1 LRTTFNRARAA
12 ATLPLLV
19 VHRLG
24 WTAPFQVVR
33 KGWQYVRT
41 ARERLYTRPFA
52 SQTSSQPVLADA
64 IRWLNPAAAPRG
76 VQTAL
81 FAHPISAVSWN
92 LSLQPNA
99 RVAAW
104 ASLLPDVWNKNTG
117 GVRFSLEL
125 VTADGR
131 PIDSA
136 HRDVYSGTRS
146 ADRRWRR
153 LSVRANNR
161 DAIDV
166 NVTLRTTIPDGVNSA
181 WAWAV
186 WGDPQIEYDRPPAE
200 MVRVLRE
207 QLRER
212 GLAGAVLGLYGLRDP
227 GQTGLWYQRWVAEH
241 TPSRA
246 ALKALAAEVEALP
259 LQPTFSI
266 VMPVFNTD
274 PRWLRAAIESVRA
287 QVYPKWELCIADDAS
302 TRASTVACLAE
313 FAGDPRIRMM
323 RRPANGHISA
333 ASNDALALAT
343 GDFVALLDH
352 DDELTPDALAEIVKA
367 INATPDADVM
377 YSDED
382 KITTSGVRCDPF
394 FKPDWS
400 PDHFLGQMY
409 TCHLTVA
416 RAALVRELGGFRVGV
431 EGSQDY
437 DLWLRMIG
445 RTARVRHVPKVL
457 YHWRKIPGS
466 AAAEVEAKPYALEN
480 TRRILQEHAART
492 GMDADVVPGLAT
504 SLFHVRRRIHGSPT
518 VTLVIP
524 SAGRMAEQR
533 GTMVDLLP
541 QAIRAIADKTTWKD
555 YQLLI
560 VDNGDL
566 RPETAAAV
574 ETLLDKVPHRRVTYR
589 APAGPFN
596 FSHKLN
602 FAVSH
607 CETELFVI
615 YNDDIEMI
623 TPSWIEGLLEF
634 AEDPLVGAVGC
645 RLMFPDGR
653 LQHVGV
659 VTGVNGVAA
668 HIFHQAEQANLG
680 WNGGAITV
688 RNYSAVTGAVMM
700 TKLSAWHRV
709 GGFDECLRIDF
720 NDVDY
725 CLKLREAGY
734 RSVYTPFVEA
744 YHHESGSFGARQQ
757 NPDDIAN
764 MVKKWGATLDRD
776 PYYNPNLTK
785 DHIDCRPA

>member
-1 LRTTFNRARAA
+1 
-12 ATLPLLV
+12 LV

-33 KGWQYVRT
+33 RGWRHVRT
-41 ARERLYTRPFA
+41 SRERLYTKPFA
-52 SQTSSQPVLADA
+52 SQSSSQPVLADA

-81 FAHPISAVSWN
+81 FAHPVSAVTWN
-92 LSLQPNA
+92 LTLQPHA

-104 ASLLPDVWNKNTG
+104 AGLLPTVWTKNTG
-117 GVRFSLEL
+117 GVRFLLE
-125 VTADGR
+125 VETGDGR
-131 PIDSA
+131 PIGRA
-136 HRDVYSGTRS
+136 HQDVYAGTRS

-153 LSVRANNR
+153 LSVRVGNR
-161 DAIDV
+161 DAVDV
-166 NVTLRTTIPDGVNSA
+166 KVTLRTTIPDGRNSA
-181 WAWAV
+181 WAWAA
-186 WGDPQIEYDRPPAE
+186 WGDPQIEYDRGPGD
-200 MVRVLRE
+200 MWKVLRE
-207 QLRER
+207 QLRAR
-212 GLAGAVLGLYGLRDP
+212 GLVGAVLGLYGLRDP
-227 GQTGLWYQRWVAEH
+227 GQTGLWYQRWIAEH
-241 TPSRA
+241 TPNRA
-246 ALKALAAEVEALP
+246 ALASLAAEIEPLA
-259 LQPTFSI
+259 LQPKISV

-274 PRWLRAAIESVRA
+274 PRWLRATIESVRA
-287 QVYPKWELCIADDAS
+287 QVYPNWELCIADDAS
-302 TRASTVACLAE
+302 TNTSTAACLAE
-313 FAGDPRIRMM
+313 YAGDSRIRVM
-323 RRPANGHISA
+323 RRASNGHISA

-343 GDFVALLDH
+343 GDYVALLDH

-367 INATPDADVM
+367 INESPAADVL

-382 KITTSGVRCDPF
+382 KITTSGIRCDPF

-400 PDHFLGQMY
+400 PEHFLSQMY

-416 RAALVRELGGFRVGV
+416 RASLVRDVGGFRLGV

-445 RTARVRHVPKVL
+445 RTSRVKHVPKVL

-480 TRRILQEHAART
+480 TRRVLQEHADRI

-504 SLFHVRRRIHGSPT
+504 SLFHVRRRILGSPL
-518 VTLVIP
+518 VTLLIP
-524 SAGRMAEQR
+524 TAGRTAERR
-533 GTMVDLLP
+533 GEIVDLLP
-541 QAIRAIADKTTWKD
+541 EAIQAIVDKTTWKH

-560 VDNGDL
+560 ADNGDL
-566 RPETAAAV
+566 RPETEAAMASA
-574 ETLLDKVPHRRVTYR
+574 LARVPHRRVTYR
-589 APAGPFN
+589 PPPGPFN

-607 CETELFVI
+607 CDTEFFVI
-615 YNDDIEMI
+615 FNDDIEMI

-634 AEDPLVGAVGC
+634 AEDPAVGAVGC

-668 HIFHQAEQANLG
+668 HLFHQADGTSMG

-700 TKLSAWHRV
+700 TKLSAWNRV

-725 CLKLREAGY
+725 CLRLREAGY

-757 NPDDIAN
+757 NPDDIAG
-764 MVKKWGATLDRD
+764 MIRKWGATLDRD

-785 DHIDCRPA
+785 DHVDCRPA

>member
-1 LRTTFNRARAA
+1 LRATFNRAQAT

-33 KGWQYVRT
+33 MGWRHVRT
-41 ARERLYTRPFA
+41 ARERLYTKPIA
-52 SQTSSQPVLADA
+52 AQSTSQPVLADA
-64 IRWLNPAAAPRG
+64 IRWLNPASALRG
-76 VQTAL
+76 VRTAL
-81 FAHPISAVSWN
+81 FAHPESLVSWN
-92 LSLQPNA
+92 VRLPPNG
-99 RVAAW
+99 RVAASV
-104 ASLLPDVWNKNTG
+104 SLLPDVWTKNTG

-125 VTADGR
+125 ETADGR
-131 PIDSA
+131 LVKRV
-136 HRDVYSGTRS
+136 HRDVHTATRS

-153 LSVRANNR
+153 LAIRAGNR
-161 DAIDV
+161 EPIDV
-166 NVTLRTTIPDGVNSA
+166 KVTLRTTIPDGVDDA

-186 WGDPQIEYDRPPAE
+186 WGDPQIEYDRGPSE
-200 MVRVLRE
+200 MLRVLRE
-207 QLRER
+207 QLRSR
-212 GLAGAVLGLYGLRDP
+212 GLVGAVLGLYGLRDP
-227 GQTGLWYQRWVAEH
+227 GQTGLWYQRWVADH
-241 TPSRA
+241 TPNRA
-246 ALKALAAEVEALP
+246 ALDRLASEVAALP

-266 VMPVFNTD
+266 VMPVFDTD
-274 PRWLRAAIESVRA
+274 PRWLRAAIESVRK
-287 QVYPKWELCIADDAS
+287 QVYPHWELCLADDAS
-302 TRASTVACLAE
+302 TRQSTVACLAE
-313 FAGDPRIRMM
+313 FGSDPRIRMM
-323 RRPANGHISA
+323 RRSANGHISA

-343 GDFVALLDH
+343 GDFIALLDH
-352 DDELTPDALAEIVKA
+352 DDELTPDALAEMAKA
-367 INATPDADVM
+367 INLTPDADLL

-416 RAALVRELGGFRVGV
+416 RASLMRDLGGFRLGV

-445 RTARVRHVPKVL
+445 RTSRVKHVPKVL

-466 AAAEVEAKPYALEN
+466 AAAELRAKPYALEN
-480 TRRILQEHAART
+480 TRRVLQEHADRT
-492 GMDADVVPGLAT
+492 AMDAEVVPGVAT
-504 SLFHVRRRIHGSPT
+504 SLFHVRRRIHGAPP

-524 SAGRMAEQR
+524 SAGRTAEQR

-541 QAIRAIADKTTWKD
+541 QAIAAIVEKTTWQH
-555 YQLLI
+555 YRLLI
-560 VDNGDL
+560 ADNGDL
-566 RPETAAAV
+566 RSETVAAL
-574 ETLLDKVPHRRVTYR
+574 EKLLGTVPHRRVTYQ
-589 APAGPFN
+589 APPGPFN

-607 CETELFVI
+607 CDTELFVI

-634 AEDPLVGAVGC
+634 AEDPTVGAVGC

-668 HIFHQAEQANLG
+668 HLFHQADAGNLG
-680 WNGGAITV
+680 WNGSCITV

-700 TKLSAWHRV
+700 TKRSAWDRV

-764 MVKKWGATLDRD
+764 MIRKWGATLDRD

-785 DHIDCRPA
+785 DHVDCRPA